1 MMPFMKTFQF
11 PLPLRGLAAATVLAA
26 CAEGPVAAWAAGV
39 APTGHGIVTMT
50 RGMRMFG
57 DAETALIVAMKSR
70 DTAALDKLVGPTFEQ
85 RSQDAPGAP
94 LARDEWVAQAGAAA
108 AKSTGLQQMAVH
120 DYGDLSV
127 VSFLWT
133 RQAPQASAF
142 VVDVWQRGE
151 LGQYVLMTRYFSP
164 LPAASGKMKRPVPP
178 AVDTKK

>member
-1 MMPFMKTFQF
+1 MMPFMKTYRF
-11 PLPLRGLAAATVLAA
+11 PLLLRGLAASTFLAA
-26 CAEGPVAAWAAGV
+26 CAAGPVAARAADV
-39 APTGHGIVTMT
+39 AATGHGIVTMT
-50 RGMRMFG
+50 RGMRVFG
-57 DAETALIVAMKSR
+57 DAETALIAAMKAR

-85 RSQDAPGAP
+85 RAPDAPGTP
-94 LARDEWVAQAGAAA
+94 LARDEWVAQAAAAA

-120 DYGDLSV
+120 DYGDLAV

-151 LGQYVLMTRYFSP
+151 PDKYVLVTRYFSP
-164 LPAASGKMKRPVPP
+164 LPAASGKMKRPAPP